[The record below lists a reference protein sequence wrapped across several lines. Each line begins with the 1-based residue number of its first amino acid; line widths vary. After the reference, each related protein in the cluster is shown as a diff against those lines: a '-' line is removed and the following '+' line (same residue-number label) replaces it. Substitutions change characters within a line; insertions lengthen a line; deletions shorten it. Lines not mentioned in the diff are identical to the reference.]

1 MTNTRT
7 LVRKAEFKLTNMK
20 SKNLLLAFVLLIF
33 SVVAKAEETK
43 VQKNENEVKS
53 EQMQDEIPASE
64 KLVVLWTSG
73 DKEVAEKMVLMYTFN
88 SKRFNWWKD
97 VTLVVWGPSQKVLVE
112 NKDIQ
117 DYVNK
122 IKEQGTAVK
131 ACKGCSDLYGISDQ
145 LEQCGVEVKYMGEI
159 TEYMKEGRHIL
170 TL

>member
-53 EQMQDEIPASE
+53 EQMQEEIPASE